1 MYPGQEALLKK
12 KKVCNAISYERHQH
26 KFLPKISRPGVWRKG
41 LSLSGCVQDRG
52 SGEPPPADGSQMLP
66 DAAKSSGCVSVTSLL
81 TGWLLCQNLRAESKE
96 NLLDT
101 RQSHGVAGTV
111 ERECHAGPDD
121 TRWGF
126 FLCAFSAFVCLPF
139 SRLRLCTPD
148 LFKQGT
154 GDSENGALAGL
165 KPGGLPSWRLSRM
178 SQSSGELFSAK
189 AGGVSEMTLRS
200 LRDVTAAF
208 LG

>member
-1 MYPGQEALLKK
+1 M
-12 KKVCNAISYERHQH
+12 CNAISYERHQH

-101 RQSHGVAGTV
+101 QQSHGVAGTV

-121 TRWGF
+121 TRWVSSCAP
-126 FLCAFSAFVCLPF
+126 FLPLFVCSSPAFGCVLPTC
-139 SRLRLCTPD
+139 SNRAWVILRTEH
-148 LFKQGT
+148 
-154 GDSENGALAGL
+154 S
-165 KPGGLPSWRLSRM
+165 PGSN
-178 SQSSGELFSAK
+178 QEA
-189 AGGVSEMTLRS
+189 
-200 LRDVTAAF
+200 
-208 LG
+208 